1 MWLADL
7 VLPGREDRFHS
18 LLCRH
23 AGILTQVAR
32 DFRRYLQD
40 ETPATSDEI
49 DALEQQADELLHE
62 CTRALRD
69 TFVTPMDR
77 QDIYSL
83 AEAIDDMI
91 DYIDNATHEI
101 SLFNVSPTAHMRAM
115 AEMLENAAVAIEAG
129 VRSLKSNP
137 QAAWAQAREAQQA
150 ENLVEDRYRTALA
163 ELFNSKDVNLIFK
176 LREVYRHLS
185 NSADRADAIGRLIGK
200 IVVKAP

>member
-7 VLPGREDRFHS
+7 FLPGREDRFHS

-40 ETPATSDEI
+40 ETPSIASEI
-49 DALEQQADELLHE
+49 DTLEQQADELLRE
-62 CTRALRD
+62 CTGALRD

-91 DYIDNATHEI
+91 DYLDNATHEI
-101 SLFNVSPTAHMRAM
+101 SIFNVLPTSHMRAI
-115 AEMLENAAVAIEAG
+115 AEILENATVAIEVG

-137 QAAWAQAREAQQA
+137 QTAWAQAREAQHA

-163 ELFNSKDVNLIFK
+163 ELFNSDDMHLIFK